1 MHPAVLAR
9 AGLARKLH
17 DQRAVGS
24 VGEFVE
30 ESFHCRNVGEAMQA
44 LTIHAKFAGRLRP
57 PQHQHCEECRR
68 LLRHVHHAFD
78 VVRVSRNTSAAPL
91 DGQKHAFQAVD
102 RRLDVRLCC
111 VEDRIAARFL
121 IAARDERIQSE
132 RIAVGNGALF
142 LDEDTEHARFQ
153 KG

>member
-1 MHPAVLAR
+1 M
-9 AGLARKLH
+9 
-17 DQRAVGS
+17 VGQNWAPIDS
-24 VGEFVE
+24 
-30 ESFHCRNVGEAMQA
+30 
-44 LTIHAKFAGRLRP
+44 
-57 PQHQHCEECRR
+57 EECRR

-78 VVRVSRNTSAAPL
+78 VVRVSRNASAAPL
-91 DGQKHAFQAVD
+91 DGQNHAFQAVD

-121 IAARDERIQSE
+121 IAACNERIQRE

-153 KG
+153 K